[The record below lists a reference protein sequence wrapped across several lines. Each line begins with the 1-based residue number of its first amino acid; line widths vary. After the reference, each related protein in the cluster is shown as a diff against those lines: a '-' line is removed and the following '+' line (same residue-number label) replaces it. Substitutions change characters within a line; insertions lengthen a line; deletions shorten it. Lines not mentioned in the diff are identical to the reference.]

1 MNTTW
6 SDEAR
11 PQLRADLIAE
21 PIDGER
27 LVLDLAQN
35 VYFSLNTTGQIIWDA
50 LLTGA
55 DVAACER
62 ALARAFEG
70 IPAAQLRADLEDFL
84 NTLSARG
91 LLS

>member
-6 SDEAR
+6 PAEAR
-11 PQLRADLIAE
+11 PQLRADLITE
-21 PIDGER
+21 LIDGEC

-50 LLTGA
+50 LTRGA
-55 DVAACER
+55 DVAACMS
-62 ALARAFEG
+62 ALVGAFEA

-84 NTLSARG
+84 NTLAARG